1 MRGRR
6 VAASVAGTP
15 SQRSLLAALVAV
27 QVLFGG
33 LAVAGKLVLPFVPP
47 LALALLRLGFAAAV
61 LMTLERVVVR
71 SPLPP
76 ARDLARFAGYA
87 LLGVVLNQGLFL
99 IGLQGTTATNA
110 VLLVATIP
118 AFTLLVAVLL
128 GHENP
133 QAWKVAGLAI
143 SFLGVALLVVGSGLD
158 LGFHTLVGNLLIVA
172 NALSY
177 SLYLVLSRPTLAR
190 YDPLTLLAW
199 VFVLGF
205 LEMALVAAPSFRGI
219 EWQALTPAA
228 WWALGYTLVGAT
240 VLTYGLNNW
249 VLRHSSASRV
259 ASFVYLQP
267 LFGALFAA
275 LVLHESLTVKVLLAG
290 LLILAGVA
298 VANRARPSRRTPAV

>member
-1 MRGRR
+1 MARPPSERR
-6 VAASVAGTP
+6 
-15 SQRSLLAALVAV
+15 LLAALVAV

-33 LAVAGKLVLPFVPP
+33 LAVAGKLVLPYVPP

-61 LMTLERVVVR
+61 LMALERVVVR

-76 ARDLARFAGYA
+76 PRDLARFAGYA

-99 IGLQGTTATNA
+99 VGLQGTTATNA

-128 GHENP
+128 GHEKAQP
-133 QAWKVAGLAI
+133 WKVAGLAV
-143 SFLGVALLVVGSGLD
+143 SFTGVVLLVVGSGLD
-158 LGFHTLVGNLLIVA
+158 LGVHTLVGNLLIVA

-177 SLYLVLSRPTLAR
+177 SVYLVLSRPTLAR

-199 VFVLGF
+199 VFVFGF
-205 LEMALVAAPSFRGI
+205 LEMALVALPSFRAIAWG
-219 EWQALTPAA
+219 ALPADA
-228 WWALGYTLVGAT
+228 WLALGYTLLGAT

-249 VLRHSSASRV
+249 VLRHASASRV

-267 LFGALFAA
+267 LFGALFAW
-275 LVLHESLTVKVLLAG
+275 LLLGERLTPKVLVAG

-298 VANRARPSRRTPAV
+298 VANRARPSRRAPAA